1 MIFECTWADGV
12 EHSGPPVVALRQ
24 GWPGCRHSVE
34 PTPTCPAHLL
44 GVLQAA
50 SRPRLAT
57 PCPGCG
63 RHSVPAVVA
72 IAGMGQAGPLAVAAA
87 EQELAPQGWCPPDV
101 LAYLIRAA
109 GGELRLRQVD
119 LVAGVPVRLERE
131 NDVATGDV
139 VLRAQLATPEDVEAG
154 LAVNRG

>member
-12 EHSGPPVVALRQ
+12 DHSGPPVVALRQ

-63 RHSVPAVVA
+63 KHSVPAVVA

-87 EQELAPQGWCPPDV
+87 EQELTQQGWCPPST
-101 LAYLIRAA
+101 LAHVIMAA
-109 GGELRLRQVD
+109 GGEVRVSQVAM
-119 LVAGVPVRLERE
+119 VMNAPVRLERE

-139 VLRAQLATPEDVEAG
+139 VLRARHASLEEIEAG
-154 LAVNRG
+154 ESVRG